1 MIKIGNHTYIP
12 IGVVPKVYKPIFINK
27 PVKPTKEN
35 LEKYVIKVNDKVYKP
50 ITKSVHK
57 SIVVGG
63 EHYIPVHVAK
73 TTEKKEVIVPN

>member
-1 MIKIGNHTYIP
+1 
-12 IGVVPKVYKPIFINK
+12 
-27 PVKPTKEN
+27 
-35 LEKYVIKVNDKVYKP
+35 VIKVNDKVYKP